1 MCGVQ
6 SEVVIAAETVVKKIH
21 KEMNEMRDLSINS
34 SAETL
39 VSRYSVFLTGIM
51 GLIESWKTTG
61 NPPENSESELS
72 IL

>member
-1 MCGVQ
+1 
-6 SEVVIAAETVVKKIH
+6 
-21 KEMNEMRDLSINS
+21 LSINS

-39 VSRYSVFLTGIM
+39 VSRCSAFLTGIM